1 MKVAVMGAGAVGC
14 WFGGLLA
21 EAGHDVTLI
30 GRPALVDAVRAGG
43 LRLQSAAADRTVAL
57 RAEAD
62 PAAVAG
68 ADLVWCCVKS
78 IDTETAGAQM
88 APHLTPGAQVWSLQ
102 NGVDNAPRL
111 AAVIG
116 RPVSPAVVYVAT
128 EMAGPAHVRHHG
140 RGELVVSPADA
151 PPERVAAF
159 AQAGI
164 ALQASDNVVGALWAK
179 LLVNCAYNALCA
191 ISGQPYGPLSKG
203 AQVPQVMR
211 EVLAECQAVAAASG
225 VTIPGDPHEAVR
237 RIAESMPAQMSS
249 TAQDLARGRRTE
261 IDHLNGHIVA
271 LGDRLGIAVPA
282 NRVLTALVK
291 LREAQPAS

>member
-21 EAGHDVTLI
+21 EAGQEVTLI

-57 RAEAD
+57 QATSD

-88 APHLTPGAQVWSLQ
+88 APHLTAGAQVWSLQ

-140 RGELVVSPADA
+140 RGELVVSPDDA
-151 PPERVAAF
+151 PPDRVAAF
-159 AQAGI
+159 ARAGI
-164 ALQASDNVVGALWAK
+164 ALQANDNVVGALWAK

-225 VTIPGDPHEAVR
+225 VTIPGDSHEAVR

-271 LGDRLGIAVPA
+271 LGDRLGVPVPA

-291 LREAQPAS
+291 LREAQAAS